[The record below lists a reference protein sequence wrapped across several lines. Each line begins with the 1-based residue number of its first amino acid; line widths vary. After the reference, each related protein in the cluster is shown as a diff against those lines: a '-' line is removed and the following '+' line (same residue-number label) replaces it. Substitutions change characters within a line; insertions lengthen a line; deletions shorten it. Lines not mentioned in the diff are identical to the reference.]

1 MDNKILN
8 KMKENYIDFPKEE
21 YESYKKRLIE
31 NKIIYTT
38 RVSKEV
44 FKYEKNKIYHSNFGK
59 LRVVYLKH
67 FDYLKDHPFYNE
79 LTKEQKEEIEFYI
92 KEKGY
97 DLIGLRKIE

>member
-1 MDNKILN
+1 MQ
-8 KMKENYIDFPKEE
+8 EYISFPKNE
-21 YESYKKRLIE
+21 YDDYIKRLNN
-31 NKIIYTT
+31 NKTIYTT

-44 FKYEKNKIYHSNFGK
+44 FKYEKNKIYHSSFGK

-97 DLIGLRKIE
+97 DLIGLIKV